1 MKKLKMDCKIRKI
14 EKHSDSRGKLVVF
27 LKSKELKKNNKEFGQ
42 VYFITFS
49 RKGIVRGN
57 HYHKN
62 WREWFAVVDGKV
74 QAELEDVR
82 NKKHISVV
90 LDAEGKDYIRLE
102 IGSYVAHS
110 FKSLSDSA
118 SLLNYAEKE
127 WIAEDV
133 FSYELME

>member
-1 MKKLKMDCKIRKI
+1 MKNFKMDCKIRKI
-14 EKHSDSRGKLVVF
+14 EKHSDNRGKLVVF
-27 LKSKELKKNNKEFGQ
+27 LKNRELKKNNKEFGQ

-49 RKGIVRGN
+49 KKGIVRGN

-82 NKKHISVV
+82 SKKHISVI
-90 LDAEGKDYIRLE
+90 LDDKGTDHIRLE

-127 WIAEDV
+127 WTAEDT
-133 FSYELME
+133 FPYILME

>member
-1 MKKLKMDCKIRKI
+1 MDCKIRKI
-14 EKHSDSRGKLVVF
+14 EKHSDNRGKLVVF
-27 LKSKELKKNNKEFGQ
+27 LKNRELKKKNKEFGQ

-49 RKGIVRGN
+49 QKGIVRGN

-62 WREWFAVVDGKV
+62 WREWFAVVEGKV
-74 QAELEDVR
+74 QAELEDVKS
-82 NKKHISVV
+82 KKRISII
-90 LDAEGKDYIRLE
+90 LDDKGKDHIRLE

-127 WIAEDV
+127 WTPEDN
-133 FSYELME
+133 FPYILME

>member
-133 FSYELME
+133 FSYKLME

>member
-1 MKKLKMDCKIRKI
+1 MNKLKMDCKIRKI
-14 EKHSDSRGKLVVF
+14 EKHSDSRGNLVVF
-27 LKSKELKKNNKEFGQ
+27 LKNGDLKKENKEFGQ
-42 VYFITFS
+42 VYFITFIS
-49 RKGIVRGN
+49 KGIVRGN

-62 WREWFAVVDGKV
+62 WREWFAVVDGIV

-82 NKKHISVV
+82 NKKHISVI
-90 LDAEGKDYIRLE
+90 LNAEGKDHVRLE

-127 WIAEDV
+127 WSIEDT
-133 FSYELME
+133 FSYKLMG